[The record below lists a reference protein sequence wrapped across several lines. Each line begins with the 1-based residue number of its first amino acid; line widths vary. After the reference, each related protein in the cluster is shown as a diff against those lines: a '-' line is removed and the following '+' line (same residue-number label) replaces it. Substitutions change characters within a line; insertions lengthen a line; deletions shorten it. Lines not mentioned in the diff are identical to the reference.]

1 MSCFAL
7 KGHFNTNRIRLQL
20 CKHVL
25 KKNNKAVFVVYRIDA
40 ATRVAVVKNKMM
52 GRHLKTCGLMRSAYI
67 SIGIGLDGRPRV
79 LDDVLAQQ
87 QHQQTTLAHR
97 LDYSRQQFSKI

>member
-1 MSCFAL
+1 
-7 KGHFNTNRIRLQL
+7 
-20 CKHVL
+20 
-25 KKNNKAVFVVYRIDA
+25 
-40 ATRVAVVKNKMM
+40 
-52 GRHLKTCGLMRSAYI
+52 MRSAYI

-97 LDYSRQQFSKI
+97 LDYSRQQFSKIWIDESSSSLASKRHSSGTRLLSAQSLNSRNTAVPVQKFLRAKDESVDGREERAVPDSI